1 VIWEFVFCQR
11 PTFFID
17 VMVSDK
23 YEASHSGSDDRA
35 DGFATITFRKV
46 FGYRKA
52 LVV

>member
-1 VIWEFVFCQR
+1 
-11 PTFFID
+11 
-17 VMVSDK
+17 MVSDK

-35 DGFATITFRKV
+35 DRFATITFRKV